1 MMERVNILQPD
12 QLRKLFSRYFN
23 KVIKCNQHSIKTL
36 IFLIAYCPVL
46 PEYSLRQLDIVAFPS
61 QDSGSTGF
69 SDSRYAGKHMLLNWI
84 SPERDEEKD
93 DVLLQNIQVSS
104 LFMEV
109 NSPRLISTL
118 LFSLTVETN
127 EKKRKWLI
135 DYVSRTNL
143 LEKVNENENDSF
155 TTFIVELEQLTLQ
168 TSLMLSV
175 SDLLPR
181 GLRQPGSLYSKPV
194 IASLKLTT
202 CSNVGS

>member
-1 MMERVNILQPD
+1 
-12 QLRKLFSRYFN
+12 
-23 KVIKCNQHSIKTL
+23 
-36 IFLIAYCPVL
+36 
-46 PEYSLRQLDIVAFPS
+46 
-61 QDSGSTGF
+61 
-69 SDSRYAGKHMLLNWI
+69 
-84 SPERDEEKD
+84 
-93 DVLLQNIQVSS
+93 
-104 LFMEV
+104 MEV

-135 DYVSRTNL
+135 DCVSRTNL

-181 GLRQPGSLYSKPV
+181 NEIILHFFRLRTYS
-194 IASLKLTT
+194 
-202 CSNVGS
+202 